1 MSGGAS
7 ESDVHAIQMVHGWIH
22 VRPSVNLAHRP
33 FTLSD
38 RVLPYRSLRGH
49 WAQGS
54 LYEDEDV
61 GCIVVLGLASIVNMW
76 NSSHLKQGR

>member
-49 WAQGS
+49 WA
-54 LYEDEDV
+54 
-61 GCIVVLGLASIVNMW
+61 
-76 NSSHLKQGR
+76 